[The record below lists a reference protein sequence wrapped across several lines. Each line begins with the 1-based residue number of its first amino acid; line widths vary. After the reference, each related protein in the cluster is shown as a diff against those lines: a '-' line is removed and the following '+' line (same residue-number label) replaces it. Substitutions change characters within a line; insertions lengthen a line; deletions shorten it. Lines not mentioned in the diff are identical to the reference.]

1 VQPPK
6 VLGIVGFRVF
16 PDLMG
21 GQKHIAN
28 YYRALSKH
36 TQLVLCLSN
45 DNDEPTIVGVPSY
58 RFLFNHWKGLFNIF
72 NVWRLSKII
81 RSHNIDI
88 LLLDHSYFGW
98 LGFLLQKL
106 TNKPFVIKSANIE
119 FQRFKE
125 INRPFWFLYKH
136 YEKWVHRKAAHNFFI
151 TAEDRALA
159 IKDFELQE
167 RKTTTLPYFLYTTKT
182 VLTKEEARNT
192 LIHRYKLAP
201 STLLFYFNGTLDYTP
216 NVDALYRLVN
226 TIIPLLHEKKLV
238 FKIFITGNRI
248 SNQLKST
255 LQQKPDI
262 IYEGYVTD
270 TALYHLGTDCFICM
284 LTSSTGVKTKI
295 VEALGYGQK
304 VISTKIAANGFYDI
318 NWGHQF
324 QLVDHTNMALFAEKM
339 ASIEINNDS
348 STPTAFYEKH
358 DPSRIIKDSLLSL
371 QHAVQQH

>member
-1 VQPPK
+1 
-6 VLGIVGFRVF
+6 LGIVGFRVF

-21 GQKHIAN
+21 GQKHVAN
-28 YYRALSKH
+28 YYRLLSKH
-36 TQLVLCLSN
+36 TQLVLCVSG
-45 DNDEPTIVGVPSY
+45 DNEEPAIASITTY
-58 RFLFNHWKGLFNIF
+58 RFLFNHWKSLFNIIYIF
-72 NVWRLSKII
+72 RLARLI
-81 RSHNIDI
+81 RKHAIDI
-88 LLLDHSYFGW
+88 VLIDHSYFGW
-98 LGFLLQKL
+98 LGICLQKL
-106 TNKPFVIKSANIE
+106 TNKPFVIKSANLE

-125 INRPFWFLYKH
+125 TNRPFWFVYKS
-136 YEKWVHRKAAHNFFI
+136 YEKWVHQQAAHSFFI
-151 TAEDRALA
+151 TTEDKDWAL
-159 IKDFELQE
+159 KEFGLQE
-167 RKTTTLPYFLYTTKT
+167 KKTSILPYFLSTPNT

-192 LIHRYKLAP
+192 LIHGFKLTP
-201 STLLFYFNGTLDYTP
+201 STLLFYFNGTLDYAP
-216 NVDALYRLVN
+216 NVEALNTLVN
-226 TIIPLLHEKKLV
+226 TIIPLLYEKKLL

-255 LQQKPDI
+255 LQQQPDI

-304 VISTKIAANGFYDI
+304 VISTKIAANGFSDI

-339 ASIEINNDS
+339 ASIEINNDF